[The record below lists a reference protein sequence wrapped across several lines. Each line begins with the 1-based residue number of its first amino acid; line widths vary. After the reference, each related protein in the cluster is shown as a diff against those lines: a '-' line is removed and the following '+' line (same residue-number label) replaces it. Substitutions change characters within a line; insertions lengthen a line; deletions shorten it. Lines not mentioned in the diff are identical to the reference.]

1 MSETY
6 GVVNPTSTPAAS
18 SGRTGSGLTDLSG
31 KRIAF
36 LWDMYFRGDEIFELL
51 KDELGSRFSDI
62 AFVDY
67 QEFGPTH
74 GDGEE
79 EMVAKLSSVLL
90 AKKADAVI
98 SAVGA

>member
-1 MSETY
+1 MPDVY
-6 GVVNPTSTPAAS
+6 GVVGPTSMPAAS
-18 SGRTGSGLTDLSG
+18 SGRTGAGITDLSG
-31 KRIAF
+31 KRVAF

-51 KDELGSRFSDI
+51 KEELGARYSGID
-62 AFVDY
+62 FVDY

-79 EMVAKLSSVLL
+79 EMAAQLSSVLL
-90 AKKADAVI
+90 AKKVDAVI